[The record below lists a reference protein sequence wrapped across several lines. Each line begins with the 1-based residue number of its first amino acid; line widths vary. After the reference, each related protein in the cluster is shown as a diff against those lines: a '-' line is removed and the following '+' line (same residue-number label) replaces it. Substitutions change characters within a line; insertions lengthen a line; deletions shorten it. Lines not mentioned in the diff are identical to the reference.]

1 MSRIKVRVLVTVL
14 VLCAALAAGAQA
26 ATVTASGGSIPA
38 AGQVANFPISVDSL
52 PDGISGFNITASLSD
67 PTKAEIVGILFPSW
81 APLIPG
87 FVQISPLPADSV
99 WYVGV
104 DFGDQVK
111 PGATNVDLG
120 TVQVRGDATGTT
132 DLQLTLNMF
141 DTELGDQIPATVV
154 PGTITIGT
162 PTVPTTEPTTVP
174 TTEPTTVPT
183 TEPTTVP
190 TTEPTT
196 VPTTEPTTVPTT
208 EPTTVPTTEP
218 TTVPTTVP
226 TTAPAGYG
234 TVFVNSYPT
243 GATVL
248 VDGVDKGRT
257 NIIIPSVPAG
267 VRTFTVMK
275 EGYLTQT
282 FPVTVPVGGIATP
295 PRVTLVKGTS
305 PTTTVTTVPTGT
317 QATTATTTT
326 TLTTSIT
333 TAATTTPMPGTTG
346 SLFIMYCSPAGAEI
360 FIDGEFAGYS
370 SMFGSRISGI
380 SPGSHVLTISRE
392 GYVTDERTI
401 AITAGKTT
409 FIPVIYLRPR
419 IIF

>member
-1 MSRIKVRVLVTVL
+1 M
-14 VLCAALAAGAQA
+14 
-26 ATVTASGGSIPA
+26 
-38 AGQVANFPISVDSL
+38 
-52 PDGISGFNITASLSD
+52 
-67 PTKAEIVGILFPSW
+67 
-81 APLIPG
+81 
-87 FVQISPLPADSV
+87 
-99 WYVGV
+99 
-104 DFGDQVK
+104 
-111 PGATNVDLG
+111 
-120 TVQVRGDATGTT
+120 
-132 DLQLTLNMF
+132 
-141 DTELGDQIPATVV
+141 

-162 PTVPTTEPTTVP
+162 P
-174 TTEPTTVPT
+174 
-183 TEPTTVP
+183 
-190 TTEPTT
+190 T